1 MTIEEMKAKGYTR
14 YTAFIEKHIVTK
26 EVEVWAKD
34 WDDALAILEEA
45 AKALPNSAFENEEL
59 PDIQQLARSV
69 EPLPFIAT
77 AQSTVADCNEDF
89 YKSEEE

>member
-14 YTAFIEKHIVTK
+14 YTAFIEKHVVTN

-34 WDDALAILEEA
+34 WNDARSMLEEA
-45 AKALPNSAFENEEL
+45 AKALPFSAFENEEL
-59 PDIQQLARSV
+59 PDIQQLEHSAAS
-69 EPLPFIAT
+69 PPYIAA
-77 AQSTVADCNEDF
+77 AQRTVTDFNKDF

>member
-14 YTAFIEKHIVTK
+14 YTAFIKKLIITK

-34 WDDALAILEEA
+34 WNDARDMLENA
-45 AKALPNSAFENEEL
+45 AKELLDSTFENVDDPEVICLEHDEESL
-59 PDIQQLARSV
+59 RI
-69 EPLPFIAT
+69 IAT
-77 AQSTVADCNEDF
+77 AQSTVTDFNEDF

>member
-34 WDDALAILEEA
+34 WDDARAMLEEA
-45 AKALPNSAFENEEL
+45 AKALPFSAFENEEL
-59 PDIQQLARSV
+59 PDIQQLKHSAAS
-69 EPLPFIAT
+69 PYPIAA
-77 AQSTVADCNEDF
+77 AQRTVTDFNEDF